1 MIGKIDEEVRLLKLK
16 VSKMAN
22 IAEDM
27 ASKSIDGLINENVNL
42 LKEVIDADREVD
54 QIDNDIDGEVIKICA
69 LRQPEASDLRFI
81 IASLK
86 INVAIERIADNAVNI
101 AEWSER
107 IINKPKIINY
117 TDIISMGQI
126 AIDMFRQ
133 ALNAFFEKDFE
144 KSRRVIEKDHEVD
157 VLELKIMKDL
167 IKVSYN
173 NTANIKSA
181 LRLTFIARALE
192 RIADQA
198 TNIAELAIFV
208 ATGDV
213 IKHKRVKE

>member
-27 ASKSIDGLINENVNL
+27 TLKAIDGLINENVNL
-42 LKEVIDADREVD
+42 LKEVVGADREVD

-107 IINKPKIINY
+107 VINKPKIINY
-117 TDIISMGQI
+117 TDIISMGKI

-157 VLELKIMKDL
+157 ALELKIMKDL